1 MASTCRAYLSI
12 PLVMAATAGLGL
24 LVGWPSRRLIGDYL
38 AIVTLFFGEAF
49 VEFTNNVAPSMLGG
63 PNGIVGI
70 DPIRRS
76 GISSPPT
83 RATTTCW

>member
-1 MASTCRAYLSI
+1 MI
-12 PLVMAATAGLGL
+12 AAAVLGL

-49 VEFTNNVAPSMLGG
+49 VEFTNNVAPSVLGG

-70 DPIRRS
+70 DTIHS
-76 GISSPPT
+76 FGLSV
-83 RATTTCW
+83 